1 MELKDLVSKV
11 KNKSSRRVGRGHGS
25 GRGKTSGRGH
35 KGAKARAG
43 RLFYIG
49 LEGDNVP
56 YFRKIPKYGFN
67 HKKNTDYEIVNVR
80 SLESKFKAGGTIS
93 PKELKE
99 KGLIKNE
106 HSYIKLLGK
115 GSLKKKFN
123 VSIHK
128 YSLKAKDKIEKSG
141 GKIECLAR

>member
-1 MELKDLVSKV
+1 MELKDLLPKV
-11 KNKSSRRVGRGHGS
+11 KNKSSLRVGRGHGS
-25 GRGKTSGRGH
+25 GKGKTSGKGH
-35 KGAKARAG
+35 KGEKARAG

-67 HKKNTDYEIVNVR
+67 HRKNTDYEIINVQ
-80 SLESKFKAGGTIS
+80 SLESRFNTGDTVG

-106 HSYIKLLGK
+106 HGYIKLLGK
-115 GSLKKKFN
+115 GSVNKKFN
-123 VSIHK
+123 VSVHK

-141 GKIECLAR
+141 GNIACLAR